1 MLKEYRIEHWNKDNQ
16 KVGKRIFAQSFIDAR
31 LEAEKDT
38 DFKALSK
45 CEEIK

>member
-1 MLKEYRIEHWNKDNQ
+1 MLKEFRIEYWNKDNQ
-16 KVGKRIFAQSFIDAR
+16 KVGKRIFAQSSLDAR
-31 LEAEKDT
+31 ILAEKDG